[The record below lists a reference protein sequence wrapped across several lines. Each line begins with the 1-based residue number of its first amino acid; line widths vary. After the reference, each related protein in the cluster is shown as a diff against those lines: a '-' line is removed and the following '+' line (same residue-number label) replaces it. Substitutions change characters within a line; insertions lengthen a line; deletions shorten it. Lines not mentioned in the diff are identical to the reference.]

1 MKTDEIISPLDELQ
15 CLLEKQIQAAMRS
28 DFKFVEKL
36 AEQTDN
42 KVQELLQCDLPKNPD
57 FEKQHKYILGL
68 YKKLDLIMA
77 GEKANLLR
85 QQKLADNAIKTI
97 SAYSKNS

>member
-1 MKTDEIISPLDELQ
+1 MKTDEKISPLDELQ

-28 DFKFVEKL
+28 DFKSVEKL
-36 AEQTDN
+36 AEQTDT
-42 KVQELLQCDLPKNPD
+42 KVQELLQCELLKSPD
-57 FEKQHKYILGL
+57 FEKQHKHILGL